1 MKLAMTRYLVLVA
14 VLVSTGMAGVAR
26 MTLANDR
33 DDASQKGGESHIGH
47 FRHAVFFAFK
57 EGTSEAKIAEI
68 EKAFGALKNE
78 IPSIID
84 YEWGLSESVEKLND
98 GFTHCFLVTFKDKAG
113 LEAYI
118 PSAPHQ
124 AFVKKLKPH
133 LEKVFVF
140 DYTAG
145 E

>member
-1 MKLAMTRYLVLVA
+1 MLMA
-14 VLVSTGMAGVAR
+14 VLIFPILAGVTT
-26 MTLANDR
+26 MTLADDSNDAKQK
-33 DDASQKGGESHIGH
+33 DANSHIGH
-47 FRHAVFFAFK
+47 FRHVVCFAFK
-57 EGTSEAKIAEI
+57 EGTSRAKIEEI
-68 EKAFGALKNE
+68 ELAFGALKSK

-84 YEWGLSESVEKLND
+84 YEWGPSQSVEGLND

-124 AFVKKLKPH
+124 TFVKMLKPH

-140 DYTAG
+140 DYTAKG

>member
-1 MKLAMTRYLVLVA
+1 MKLTMTRYLVWMA
-14 VLVSTGMAGVAR
+14 VVVSTGLAGVTR
-26 MTLANDR
+26 MTLANDSG
-33 DDASQKGGESHIGH
+33 DASQKAGGSHIGH

-57 EGTSEAKIAEI
+57 EGTPKDKVAEI

-84 YEWGLSESVEKLND
+84 YEWGLSESVEKKND

-124 AFVKKLKPH
+124 AFVKILRPH
-133 LEKVFVF
+133 LEKVLVF

>member
-1 MKLAMTRYLVLVA
+1 MGMTMKRRLLLAAALLAMGL
-14 VLVSTGMAGVAR
+14 AGVPR
-26 MTLANDR
+26 GTLANDG
-33 DDASQKGGESHIGH
+33 DDASQKGAGYPIGH

-57 EGTSEAKIAEI
+57 EGTPEAKIAEI

-84 YEWGLSESVEKLND
+84 YEWGVSESVEKLNE
-98 GFTHCFLVTFKDKAG
+98 GFTHCFLVTFEDKAG

-118 PSAPHQ
+118 PNTAHQ
-124 AFVKKLKPH
+124 AFVKMLKPH
-133 LEKVFVF
+133 LQKAFVF
-140 DYTAG
+140 DYTAR

>member
-1 MKLAMTRYLVLVA
+1 MKLAMTRYLALVLVVVA
-14 VLVSTGMAGVAR
+14 TGLAGVAR
-26 MTLANDR
+26 MTVANDR
-33 DDASQKGGESHIGH
+33 GDASQKGGGSHIGH

-57 EGTSEAKIAEI
+57 EGTPKGKVAEI

-113 LEAYI
+113 LEAYL

-124 AFVKKLKPH
+124 AFVKMLRPH
-133 LEKVFVF
+133 LEKALVF